1 MRPSAMSAPK
11 PAGEPGR
18 RSGFMQTSRA
28 RGSLMVDEA
37 AYPPAPA
44 IWPSSN
50 VIVPPAATRPV
61 SCPKAGT
68 PSELPRHAEE
78 VADVV
83 ILVGRLARQGMSR
96 LQIDEQPIVDLGP
109 HPGAGGGKRAP
120 AVLPAALPDGTDI
133 VERIKLIRLQEVD
146 LPRRRELELDHR
158 RQAVVPRHLGW
169 IDRKSTRL
177 NSSP

>member
-28 RGSLMVDEA
+28 LGSLMVEEA

-83 ILVGRLARQGMSR
+83 ILVGRSEKHTSE
-96 LQIDEQPIVDLGP
+96 LQSLMRSSYAFFG
-109 HPGAGGGKRAP
+109 
-120 AVLPAALPDGTDI
+120 L
-133 VERIKLIRLQEVD
+133 
-146 LPRRRELELDHR
+146 
-158 RQAVVPRHLGW
+158 
-169 IDRKSTRL
+169 RKTH
-177 NSSP
+177 